1 MDETP
6 IWFDMAGNFTI
17 NSTGEKTIQICR
29 TGNKK
34 NCFTVVLTVAAD
46 GTKFPSICIFKEKR
60 LPHNEQI
67 LSGII
72 VWCQQNGWMDTE
84 LMKKYVNY
92 VEHLVINNTST
103 IMVYNS
109 FRRYLSKES
118 VKAKF
123 CDHYID
129 LTVIP
134 RGSAGVIA
142 LGNPRRVRLSNICGW
157 IKRSWEKIPDE
168 IVIESFKTCRIST
181 SLDRLDDEITDKD
194 SDVGNDNV
202 DGDNYKLITNSNK

>member
-1 MDETP
+1 
-6 IWFDMAGNFTI
+6 MAGNFTI

-34 NCFTVVLTVAAD
+34 NCFTVVLTVAVD
-46 GTKFPSICIFKEKR
+46 GTKFLSICIFKEKR

-67 LSGII
+67 PSGII
-72 VWCQQNGWMDTE
+72 IWYQQNGWMDTE

-92 VEHLVINNTST
+92 VEHLAINNTST

-109 FRRYLSKES
+109 FRGHLKES

-134 RGSAGVIA
+134 RGSAGVIV
-142 LGNPRRVRLSNICGW
+142 LGNPRRVRLSNICELV
-157 IKRSWEKIPDE
+157 KRSWEKIPDE
-168 IVIESFKTCRIST
+168 MVIESFKTCRIST
-181 SLDRLDDEITDKD
+181 SLDGLDDEITDKD

>member
-34 NCFTVVLTVAAD
+34 NCFTVVLIVVAD

-67 LSGII
+67 PSG
-72 VWCQQNGWMDTE
+72 D
-84 LMKKYVNY
+84 
-92 VEHLVINNTST
+92 
-103 IMVYNS
+103 
-109 FRRYLSKES
+109 
-118 VKAKF
+118 
-123 CDHYID
+123 
-129 LTVIP
+129 
-134 RGSAGVIA
+134 SAEVIA
-142 LGNPRRVRLSNICGW
+142 LGNPRYVRLFNICGW
-157 IKRSWEKIPDE
+157 VKCSWEKISDE
-168 IVIESFKTCRIST
+168 MVIEPFKTCRIST
-181 SLDRLDDEITDKD
+181 SLDGLDDEITDKD